1 MHLAAVVS
9 CAVLWPA
16 GLGSAPPAPPAS
28 RLRATHVAGSVHMID
43 AAPSTDAFV
52 GGNVAVSV
60 GPDGMFVVDTMV
72 AEFAPELAA
81 VLGGLSD
88 RPIRLVVDT
97 HTHFDHVGG
106 NRVFAERAPIA
117 AHARTRERMLASRL
131 EQKAPP
137 DPAGLPLLALQHPL
151 TLHLNGEVVE
161 IVPIVSAH
169 SDTDVVVFFR
179 TAKVVHMGDLYFA
192 GAFPYI
198 AAGGSM
204 GGLIETIET
213 VLARVPPDA
222 RIIPGHGALSNVAE
236 LRGTLAMLKETRR
249 IVADGIRGGVGLE
262 EMKKAKVL
270 RAFDAWAAGNE
281 YFGTDAYLEQTYKVL
296 QAEPVVKRN

>member
-1 MHLAAVVS
+1 MLVVLAALL
-9 CAVLWPA
+9 AA
-16 GLGSAPPAPPAS
+16 TPAPSP
-28 RLRATHVAGSVHMID
+28 LRSTHVAGSVHMID
-43 AAPSTDAFV
+43 AAPATDAFV

-60 GPDGMFVVDTMV
+60 GPDGMLVVDTMV
-72 AEFAPELAA
+72 AAFAPELRTL
-81 VLGGLSD
+81 LGTLSD

-106 NRVFAERAPIA
+106 NGVFAELAPIA
-117 AHARTRERMLASRL
+117 AHARTRERMLAARQ
-131 EQKAPP
+131 EQKR
-137 DPAGLPLLALQHPL
+137 PADDASLPLFALEHPL

-161 IVPIVSAH
+161 IVPVVSAH

-179 TAKVVHMGDLYFA
+179 EAKVVHMGDLYFA

-198 AAGGSM
+198 APGGSM
-204 GGLIETIET
+204 AGLIATIET
-213 VLARVPPDA
+213 VLARAPADA

-236 LRGTLAMLKETRR
+236 LRATLAMLKETRR
-249 IVADGIRGGVGLE
+249 IVADGIRDGVGLE

-281 YFGTDAYLEQTYKVL
+281 YFGTDQYLEQIYKVL
-296 QAEPVVKRN
+296 RAGS

>member
-1 MHLAAVVS
+1 MLVVLAALL
-9 CAVLWPA
+9 AA
-16 GLGSAPPAPPAS
+16 TPAPSP
-28 RLRATHVAGSVHMID
+28 LRSTHVAGSVHMID
-43 AAPSTDAFV
+43 AAPATDAFV

-60 GPDGMFVVDTMV
+60 GPDGMLVVDTMV
-72 AEFAPELAA
+72 AAFAPELRTL
-81 VLGGLSD
+81 LGTLSD

-106 NRVFAERAPIA
+106 NGVFAELAPIA
-117 AHARTRERMLASRL
+117 AHQRTRERMVAARQ
-131 EQKAPP
+131 EQKAPAGP
-137 DPAGLPLLALQHPL
+137 SPQAGLPLLSLEHPL

-179 TAKVVHMGDLYFA
+179 EAKVVHMGDLYFA

-198 AAGGSM
+198 APGGSM
-204 GGLIETIET
+204 AGLIATIEM
-213 VLARVPPDA
+213 VLARVPTDA
-222 RIIPGHGALSNVAE
+222 RIIPGHGALSGVGE
-236 LRGTLAMLKETRR
+236 LRATLAMLTETRR
-249 IVADGIRGGVGLE
+249 IVADGIRDGVGLE

-281 YFGTDAYLEQTYKVL
+281 YFGTDQYLEQIYAVL
-296 QAEPVVKRN
+296 RAGG